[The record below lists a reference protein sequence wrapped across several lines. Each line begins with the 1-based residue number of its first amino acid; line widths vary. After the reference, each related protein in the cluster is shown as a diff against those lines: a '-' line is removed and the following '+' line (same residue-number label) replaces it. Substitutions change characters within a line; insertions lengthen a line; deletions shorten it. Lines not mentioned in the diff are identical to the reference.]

1 MAANDV
7 TVKRVPILLF
17 WLKSR
22 KLDKYTLE
30 NMKKFIK
37 DNRWNIRGFGYG
49 RVPGHR
55 VYRVILKGKEGQYRD
70 WNVSKRYF

>member
-1 MAANDV
+1 MATNDV

-17 WLKSR
+17 WLKTR

-30 NMKKFIK
+30 NMKKFIN
-37 DNRWNIRGFGYG
+37 DNRWNIRRFGYG

-55 VYRVILKGKEGQYRD
+55 VYRVILNGGQKRD

>member
-1 MAANDV
+1 MLANDV
-7 TVKRVPILLF
+7 IVKRVPFIFF

-22 KLDKYTLE
+22 KLDEYTLK
-30 NMKKFIK
+30 NIKNFI
-37 DNRWNIRGFGYG
+37 DENRWDIRGFGYG

-55 VYRVILKGKEGQYRD
+55 VYRVILKAGKNVD